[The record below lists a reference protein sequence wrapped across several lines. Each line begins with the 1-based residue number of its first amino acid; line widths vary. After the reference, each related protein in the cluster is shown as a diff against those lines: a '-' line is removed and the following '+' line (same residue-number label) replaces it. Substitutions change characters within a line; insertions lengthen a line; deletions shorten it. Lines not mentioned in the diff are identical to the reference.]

1 MQLKETTEN
10 LFRDAFSYPPERTF
24 QAPGRVNLIGEH
36 TDYNDGFVLPCAINY
51 QTVISCARRQDNRV
65 RVIAADYDNAMDE
78 FSLDDP
84 IVPVQE
90 PLWANYIR
98 GIPPFAAATGGI
110 RRDGHGRQRQC
121 PAGSR
126 AQFISLTGSGHRY
139 RDTTVMGAVTHA
151 VRNRTDQSGSRKSV
165 CRMSLRHYGS
175 DDFRAG

>member
-36 TDYNDGFVLPCAINY
+36 TDYNDGFVLPCAIDY
-51 QTVISCARRQDNRV
+51 QTVISCARRQDHRV

-98 GIPPFAAATGGI
+98 GYSAICGSD
-110 RRDGHGRQRQC
+110 RRDS
-121 PAGSR
+121 AGWTWSSAAMCR
-126 AQFISLTGSGHRY
+126 REPGSAHQPHWKWPQVPRY
-139 RDTTVMGAVTHA
+139 NSYGAVTHA